1 MKFSWR
7 GRGKYP
13 SDRWKGSLS
22 PKNDAYM
29 VRTQQQGLEIQLIRP
44 LFLPYALGGSS
55 SPPSM
60 WRSYIFIPPFQIFS
74 ENRFP
79 KYLLS
84 SSSSSSRWQSLG
96 RFQRKHAA
104 ARKTCLSPRIHTSR
118 VQQQYSHL
126 DDTLLNGSR
135 HSEKRKGE
143 GRAAIKIICSEQ
155 KHTQYPPATAAHSSL
170 GGERIPRMP
179 KAFRN
184 SNRSCQSVDLNVMN
198 TQDNIQN

>member
-1 MKFSWR
+1 M
-7 GRGKYP
+7 
-13 SDRWKGSLS
+13 
-22 PKNDAYM
+22 
-29 VRTQQQGLEIQLIRP
+29 QP
-44 LFLPYALGGSS
+44 LFLPYALGGSF
-55 SPPSM
+55 SPPSV
-60 WRSYIFIPPFQIFS
+60 WRSYIFIAPF
-74 ENRFP
+74 R
-79 KYLLS
+79 Y
-84 SSSSSSRWQSLG
+84 
-96 RFQRKHAA
+96 FQKIGSQ
-104 ARKTCLSPRIHTSR
+104 TTSYPSPLSPPRDGNLWAASNANTPQQGKHVSLPAHIHTSR

-155 KHTQYPPATAAHSSL
+155 KHTIPL
-170 GGERIPRMP
+170 GVGALKTRGRWGERIPRMP

>member
-1 MKFSWR
+1 MLLEKFSHLQLCG
-7 GRGKYP
+7 GR
-13 SDRWKGSLS
+13 
-22 PKNDAYM
+22 
-29 VRTQQQGLEIQLIRP
+29 I
-44 LFLPYALGGSS
+44 F
-55 SPPSM
+55 
-60 WRSYIFIPPFQIFS
+60 SYPFQIFS

-79 KYLLS
+79 NYLLS
-84 SSSSSSRWQSLG
+84 LSSFSSSRWQSLG

-104 ARKTCLSPRIHTSR
+104 ARKTCLSTLAYVHTSK

-155 KHTQYPPATAAHSSL
+155 KHAIPL
-170 GGERIPRMP
+170 GVGALKTRGRGRGERIPRMP

-184 SNRSCQSVDLNVMN
+184 SNRSFQSVDLNVMN